1 MAEDEAAPQKR
12 QGRPHAI
19 PPAPGWRVDAQGR
32 TEGWPVLDDLDGA
45 LGLTLWRALRAVWM
59 WVDTPPERRD
69 GLSHEPTREVRERF
83 AYAAVE
89 APDLARAFGTFALLA
104 RSADLLDATQIGD
117 ACESVHVWAE
127 ARGLAE
133 TSVHFAEAAARADA
147 DDPSRANLAGRA
159 CRRAS
164 LNDRAAVWFARAF
177 RLAVRAQRRRE
188 AIRAL
193 LGYGALLKKLGQYPE
208 ARRMFA
214 KAARRALRHGRR
226 RQAAEAHHDL
236 LTIEAEVGTVPA
248 AVTHATRA
256 LHLYPLQHPYLPALA
271 HELGYL
277 LVRLG
282 HYSAAVPLLGMAAP
296 RAARPAVAALEWSTL
311 AWAAAGSGRLHR
323 YEEAERQ
330 ALQLVSLHEEFA
342 AAVMLHLAEG
352 ARQIGDWTRAERYAV
367 HAAEAA
373 RFKQEVV
380 LEREASELQT
390 VIARREAS
398 LPDSDPP
405 DLARIE
411 YFTHRLE
418 ARLRRWKATGPA

>member
-1 MAEDEAAPQKR
+1 MAQNEAAPQKR

-32 TEGWPVLDDLDGA
+32 PEGWPVLDDLDGA

-59 WVDTPPERRD
+59 WVDTPPERRT
-69 GLSHEPTREVRERF
+69 GLSQEPTRGVRERF
-83 AYAAVE
+83 AYAAVD
-89 APDLARAFGTFALLA
+89 APELARAFGTFALLA
-104 RSADLLDATQIGD
+104 RSADLLNAAQVGD
-117 ACESVHVWAE
+117 ACEAVHAWAE
-127 ARGLAE
+127 ARGLTE

-147 DDPSRANLAGRA
+147 DNPSRANLAGRT

-164 LNDRAAVWFARAF
+164 LNDRAAVWFVRAL
-177 RLAVRAQRRRE
+177 RLAVRGKRRRE

-193 LGYGALLKKLGQYPE
+193 LGYGALLKKLGQYLE

-248 AVTHATRA
+248 AVTQAMRA

-282 HYSAAVPLLGMAAP
+282 HFSAAVPLLGMAAP

-311 AWAAAGSGRLHR
+311 AWAAAGSGRSQR
-323 YEEAERQ
+323 YHEAERQ
-330 ALQLVSLHEEFA
+330 ALQLVSLHDEFA
-342 AAVMLHLAEG
+342 SAVMLHLAEG
-352 ARQIGDWTRAERYAV
+352 ARQIGNWSRAERYAI

-373 RFKQEVV
+373 RNRKEVV
-380 LEREASELQT
+380 LEREALELQAA
-390 VIARREAS
+390 IAQRRVS
-398 LPDSDPP
+398 PSDSDPP
-405 DLARIE
+405 DLPRIE
-411 YFTHRLE
+411 QFTHRLE
-418 ARLRRWKATGPA
+418 ARLRIWKEPRG